1 MGDPRKIRKK
11 YQTPGHPW
19 QKARIESEKIITK
32 EYGTKNKREIW
43 KMESTLRAFSNRAK
57 RLIVAKTVQAEI
69 EKKQLIAKLQA
80 LGLVPPEAGLDNV
93 LDLALR
99 DIMERR
105 LQTLIYK
112 KSLAKTVNQA
122 RQFIIHGHVTVGDRK
137 ITSPSYLVSVKEEGM
152 IGFSKG
158 SLLNDPE
165 HPARIIQSES
175 EAKKKAKKADEEG
188 PKSAGKPEGKEDA
201 RKAEKSPAEQK
212 KERPGKEKDK
222 EAKKQKEDKKERK
235 E

>member
-1 MGDPRKIRKK
+1 MGDPKKIRKK
-11 YQTPGHPW
+11 YQKPGHPW

-57 RLIVAKTVQAEI
+57 RLIVAKTAQAEI
-69 EKKQLIAKLQA
+69 EKKQMIAKLQA

-93 LDLALR
+93 LDLTLR

-122 RQFIIHGHVTVGDRK
+122 RQFIIHGHVIVGDRK
-137 ITSPSYLVSVKEEGM
+137 ITSPSYIVSLKEEGM

-158 SLLNDPE
+158 SLLSDPE

-175 EAKKKAKKADEEG
+175 EAKKKTKKADKEG
-188 PKSAGKPEGKEDA
+188 PKSAGKEDA
-201 RKAEKSPAEQK
+201 KKTEKSPAEQK
-212 KERPGKEKDK
+212 KDKPRKDK
-222 EAKKQKEDKKERK
+222 EAEKQKEDKKERK
-235 E
+235 